1 MQIPKSKIVENLY
14 TNGTKFLI
22 SVGGR
27 KIPYIGYY
35 HQINNKFY
43 TGATNTNDSKTLFP
57 ITFKDIVSAIPFNIN
72 ILCFVKKIN
81 EDNIKKVGENEFE
94 KYSSDTQY
102 VSVKVDITDP
112 QSIKNAVTSLP
123 QVQDLI
129 NNAINSL
136 NNIRSNP

>member
-1 MQIPKSKIVENLY
+1 MQVPKSKIVENLY

-22 SVGGR
+22 NINNR

-57 ITFKDIVSAIPFNIN
+57 ITFKDVISALPFNVN
-72 ILCFVKKIN
+72 ILCFVKRIN
-81 EDNIKKVGENEFE
+81 EDNIKKIGENEFE

-112 QSIKNAVTSLP
+112 ISIADAVSKLP
-123 QVQDLI
+123 QVKDLI
-129 NNAINSL
+129 NG
-136 NNIRSNP
+136 

>member
-1 MQIPKSKIVENLY
+1 MQVPKSKIVENLY
-14 TNGTKFLI
+14 TNGTKFLL

-43 TGATNTNDSKTLFP
+43 TGSTNTNDSKLLSP
-57 ITFKDIVSAIPFNIN
+57 ITFRDVLSAIPFNVN

-102 VSVKVDITDP
+102 VSVKIDVTDP
-112 QSIKNAVTSLP
+112 QSVADAVSKLP
-123 QVQDLI
+123 QVKDLI
-129 NNAINSL
+129 NG
-136 NNIRSNP
+136 

>member
-1 MQIPKSKIVENLY
+1 MQVPKSKIVENLY

-22 SVGGR
+22 NINGR

-57 ITFKDIVSAIPFNIN
+57 ITFKDVISALPFNVN

-81 EDNIKKVGENEFE
+81 EDNIKKIGENEFE

-112 QSIKNAVTSLP
+112 ISIADAFSKLP
-123 QVQDLI
+123 QVKDLI
-129 NNAINSL
+129 NG
-136 NNIRSNP
+136 